1 MFNISNLFQTTHKFK
16 KLYKLNNNILA
27 LVTTLNKIL
36 FYSEDKL
43 IKEIYHPYLDSD
55 ISNIIFSKDSNLMA
69 FCEQDNIH
77 IINTTSE
84 QLIQTIKLESNSIE
98 FMEFDLESKYLFIS
112 TRNIFYKYKYTHKY
126 SLTKE
131 SFLKNSTVNVVSVG
145 EINIAIGCEDGNL
158 YIKSFNSKL
167 NNKIIKNNS
176 SKINSIHYFD
186 NLTILT
192 GDDKGDIYINYLN
205 DKVNKIETGFTKI
218 RQIVRLPES
227 NYIFV
232 VGDSN
237 YLSIYDVNSVKLISS
252 KYIEFESNI
261 DSIAIIDRYNFFV
274 LLKNGYLKRVTLENL
289 SHLNYLIVNNLL
301 DKAFR
306 IIEEDSILKDSNE
319 YKKIETL
326 YSDIHNQAIK
336 YLVENHKN
344 KALELLEP
352 FKDLESKKQKRKQ
365 LFKAFDYYERF
376 KILVIQK
383 KYLIAYS
390 ITNKFVDLQQTPEYE
405 EIENRFKY
413 LFKVAQQMMISG
425 NTMRA
430 KLILDEFMTVTQ
442 KRDIIK
448 LLLNNNDEFIKLLK
462 AIESENFKTIYK
474 ITKADKT
481 LLKIYDYKSIE
492 NKIEL
497 IIKKIQNNIKFS
509 NLESAYED
517 IERLT
522 DIDFLKPI
530 VSKLLSECNIMS
542 RFQEVYDNDNFIL
555 CYELLDENIFL
566 NSVELASFLHKHWQK
581 IIDKCENFALSGDLN
596 EVKNIL
602 GELICINTRRD
613 KIGDLLRV
621 CFYVQVDM
629 LKNDKEYKRVEN
641 LIYLYIDIFGL
652 DSKITAIMEEY
663 EGDLDIKLAITQ
675 NRNLKNDDWIYSE
688 LIMGDLVHHR
698 DDGVG
703 SIIKLIN

>member
-1 MFNISNLFQTTHKFK
+1 MFNISNLLQTTHKFK

-36 FYSEDKL
+36 FYSEDRL
-43 IKEIYHPYLDSD
+43 IKEIYHPYLDFD
-55 ISNIIFSKDSNLMA
+55 ISYIIFSKDSNLMA
-69 FCEQDNIH
+69 FYEQDNVH

-84 QLIQTIKLESNSIE
+84 QLIQTIKLESETIE
-98 FMEFDLESKYLFIS
+98 FIAFDLESKYLFIS
-112 TRNIFYKYKYTHKY
+112 TINRYYKYKYSHNY
-126 SLTKE
+126 ALTKE
-131 SFLKNSTVNVVSVG
+131 SFFKSSTVNVVSVG
-145 EINIAIGCEDGNL
+145 EMNIAMGCEDGNL

-167 NNKIIKNNS
+167 NDKIIKNNS
-176 SKINSIHYFD
+176 SKINSIYYFD

-205 DKVNKIETGFTKI
+205 DKVKKIETGFTKI

-237 YLSIYDVNSVKLISS
+237 YLSIYDVNSFKLISS
-252 KYIEFESNI
+252 KYIGFESNI
-261 DSIAIIDRYNFFV
+261 DTIAIIDRYNFFV
-274 LLKNGYLKRVTLENL
+274 LLKNGHLKRVTLENL

-306 IIEEDSILKDSNE
+306 IIEEDSILKDSDE

-326 YSDIHNQAIK
+326 YSNIHNQAIK

-352 FKDLESKKQKRKQ
+352 FKDLESKKQKIKQ

-413 LFKVAQQMMISG
+413 LFKVAQQMIISG
-425 NTMRA
+425 NIMRA
-430 KLILDEFMTVTQ
+430 KLILDEFMTVIQ
-442 KRDIIK
+442 KRYIIK

-462 AIESENFKTIYK
+462 AIESEDFKTIYK

-481 LLKIYDYKSIE
+481 FLKIYDYKSIE

-509 NLESAYED
+509 NLESAYEY

-566 NSVELASFLHKHWQK
+566 HSVELASFLHKHWQK
-581 IIDKCENFALSGDLN
+581 IIDKCENLALSGDLN

-602 GELICINTRRD
+602 GELICIKTRRD

-652 DSKITAIMEEY
+652 DSEITAIMEEY